1 MVEFELVPGRKG
13 PNDVLVKVYAEGE
26 VLSFSELLFI
36 LGHYF
41 RSERDY
47 YPPEKGYLGD
57 LMLFNA
63 IRDIQRGKPLQL
75 TCDTYK
81 LKNTVRVKG

>member
-1 MVEFELVPGRKG
+1 MVEFELVPGKKG
-13 PNDVLVKVYAEGE
+13 VGDVLVKVYASGE
-26 VLSFSELLFI
+26 VLTFSEVLFI

-47 YPPEKGYLGD
+47 YPPEKGFLGD

-63 IRDIQRGKPLQL
+63 VRDIQRGKSLDDVCQN
-75 TCDTYK
+75 YK
-81 LKNTVRVKG
+81 LRNTVHVR